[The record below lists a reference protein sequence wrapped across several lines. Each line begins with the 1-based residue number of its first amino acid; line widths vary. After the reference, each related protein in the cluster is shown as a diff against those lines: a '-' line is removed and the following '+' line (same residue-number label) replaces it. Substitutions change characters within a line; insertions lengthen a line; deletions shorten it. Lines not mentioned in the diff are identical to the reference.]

1 MNDRYTAETT
11 PFPSEILA
19 KVFDNEKQ
27 EWVVAVYIGTDPDW
41 VVETLNAR
49 IEHESYRAE
58 IDAVRVKEQAAGNK
72 MQEERDWYKQQM
84 DKFVR
89 ENSGLRR
96 SLLDMLELLN
106 QKNSIVA
113 YYDNRD

>member
-1 MNDRYTAETT
+1 M
-11 PFPSEILA
+11 
-19 KVFDNEKQ
+19 
-27 EWVVAVYIGTDPDW
+27 TD
-41 VVETLNAR
+41 
-49 IEHESYRAE
+49 
-58 IDAVRVKEQAAGNK
+58 EQIK
-72 MQEERDWYKQQM
+72 KLQEERDWYKQQM

-106 QKNSIVA
+106 QKNAIVA